1 MSVTTKLFVG
11 TMVVA
16 VTRYGM
22 RTNDGDE
29 AQKLLEVVR
38 AHLAKVRLMGVD
50 ETVIAE
56 YVRPTTKLSRLTI
69 THDLRL
75 ILDDYQQREV
85 VMEPLNKAVYLLFLR
100 HPGGI
105 SFKSLSNYRQE
116 LHAIYMAVKDHR
128 NDIDRRM
135 KHTALTMSISK
146 GVINT
151 TNPLSNAINEKCTR
165 IREAFLQIV
174 HEEVA
179 EQYIIHGDWGGP
191 KCISLPR
198 DMVTWEHFR

>member
-1 MSVTTKLFVG
+1 MSVTIKQSVG

-22 RTNDGDE
+22 RNKDGDE

-38 AHLAKVRLMGVD
+38 AHLVQVRLMGVD

-100 HPGGI
+100 HTEGI

-135 KHTALTMSISK
+135 KHTALALSISK
-146 GVINT
+146 GVKNT
-151 TNPLSNAINEKCTR
+151 TNPLNNAINEKCAR

-174 HEEVA
+174 HAEVA
-179 EQYIIHGDWGGP
+179 EHYIVSGVWGTP
-191 KCISLPR
+191 KNISLPR
-198 DMVTWEHFR
+198 DMVTWEEE